1 MEYEMLDL
9 NELSEHL
16 QVQTN
21 ILNEKRRERELYER
35 GVKAMAEASSKE
47 QMWAIIV
54 VSLALSV
61 LVVATYLDLL
71 RLLMMRP
78 MRLVDTS

>member
-21 ILNEKRRERELYER
+21 ILNEKRAEQERYER
-35 GVKAMAEASSKE
+35 GVIAMREASNRESQWKP
-47 QMWAIIV
+47 ITH
-54 VSLALSV
+54 AL
-61 LVVATYLDLL
+61 
-71 RLLMMRP
+71 MEN
-78 MRLVDTS
+78 